1 MLYSAHG
8 VVPMVSGLRPQL
20 MRLAMLDMNVS
31 WIITDKLDEIDLF
44 DGDIGAVVNN
54 HVPISQYYNRYA
66 DKIRRIAKQEGWTC
80 TDNVPYFN
88 SGVLYV
94 KDTEKARHFC
104 SDWH

>member
-54 HVPISQYYNRYA
+54 HVPIS
-66 DKIRRIAKQEGWTC
+66 
-80 TDNVPYFN
+80 
-88 SGVLYV
+88 
-94 KDTEKARHFC
+94 
-104 SDWH
+104 